1 MSDHTVC
8 SWQLDKSASLAR
20 ETETDRIFAVIA
32 RCALELGFDYCAYGL
47 RVRYPLA
54 NPATVMHSNYPA
66 HWQKYYRVKD
76 YVQRDPTVQHGLR
89 SRAPILW
96 TGQLKEQDPEF
107 WDDAGDAGLQV
118 GWAQS
123 GIDVTGRI
131 GMLTLARSF
140 EELTPSELAA
150 NDTRLRWLVQA
161 AHLHLAPV
169 LAADAA
175 CPQMDKLTVREL
187 EVLRW
192 SADGKTAA
200 EIADILSVATDTVN
214 YHMKN
219 VVRKLCTANKTAAV
233 AKAALM
239 GMLT

>member
-1 MSDHTVC
+1 VSDYAVC
-8 SWQLDKSASLAR
+8 NWQLEKSATLAR
-20 ETETDRIFAVIA
+20 ETEAEPIFAVIA
-32 RCALELGFDYCAYGL
+32 HCARELGFDYCAYGL
-47 RVRYPLA
+47 RVRYPLS
-54 NPATVMHSNYPA
+54 NPATVMHSNYPQ
-66 HWQKYYRVKD
+66 HWQKHYRARD
-76 YVQRDPTVQHGLR
+76 YLQRDPTVRHGLQ
-89 SRAPILW
+89 SRVPLVW
-96 TGQLKEQDPEF
+96 TEQLMALDPAF
-107 WDDAGDAGLQV
+107 WDDARGAGLAV

-123 GIDVTGRI
+123 GVDAAGRI
-131 GMLTLARSF
+131 GMLTLART
-140 EELTPSELAA
+140 EDELTPAELVA
-150 NDTRLRWLVQA
+150 NHSRLHWLVQA
-161 AHLHLAPV
+161 AHQHLAPV

-175 CPQMDKLTVREL
+175 CPHMDKLTVREV

-239 GMLT
+239 GMLN